1 MSYNYPLLLYRKPSV
16 FSKPWSQKN
25 LKKVQGSFSFFL
37 WWLLLL
43 LMGATERNSKQSSYL
58 QKEKKNEKEG
68 RKNWRGDEPCQG
80 RRRSGQRPHKFQF
93 ARHHHHLTLPTP
105 PPPKVLYSFSYFHK
119 GRSFVRSCKVKIKN
133 KLRI

>member
-58 QKEKKNEKEG
+58 QKEKK
-68 RKNWRGDEPCQG
+68 
-80 RRRSGQRPHKFQF
+80 
-93 ARHHHHLTLPTP
+93 
-105 PPPKVLYSFSYFHK
+105 VI
-119 GRSFVRSCKVKIKN
+119 IKN
-133 KLRI
+133 LIMKDIFGMNLQ

>member
-58 QKEKKNEKEG
+58 QKEKKMKRKEG
-68 RKNWRGDEPCQG
+68 RTGVGMNLVKVVVVRASG
-80 RRRSGQRPHKFQF
+80 R
-93 ARHHHHLTLPTP
+93 L
-105 PPPKVLYSFSYFHK
+105 SFNSPA
-119 GRSFVRSCKVKIKN
+119 ITTT
-133 KLRI
+133 